1 MDLKKKNILTALF
14 LFLIAIGIYGYAIF
28 QVVQ

>member
-14 LFLIAIGIYGYAIF
+14 LFLIAIAIYGYAIL